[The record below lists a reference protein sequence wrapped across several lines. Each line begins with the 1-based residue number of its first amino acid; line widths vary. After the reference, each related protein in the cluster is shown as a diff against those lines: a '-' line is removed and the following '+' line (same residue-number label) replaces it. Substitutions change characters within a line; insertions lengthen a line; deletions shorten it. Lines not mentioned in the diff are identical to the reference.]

1 MVRAGFEP
9 ALTVGACHPP
19 ITPLGLSR
27 SPSGPTCSHHA
38 AEPCMVGQFRVPCFL
53 DIRFRAGNGPGWTR
67 TSTFRLVASRL
78 HSATGPNAAL
88 SPPVTH
94 TLVGPTPLVRFA
106 RPSILEQ
113 DASTLIVSSHD
124 PLTTG
129 TNLSDAND
137 AGRNR
142 TGVFRRH
149 AIAVLP
155 LDDCINA
162 ADSPTAAPRPF
173 LLRPCGLFATGSHRC
188 RTGGFSVSGGT
199 NEPDTSRETTI
210 QPLRLPLR
218 SLAAVAIR

>member
-53 DIRFRAGNGPGWTR
+53 DIRFRAGNCPGWTR

-106 RPSILEQ
+106 GPSLLEQ
-113 DASTLIVSSHD
+113 DRRFTD
-124 PLTTG
+124 CG
-129 TNLSDAND
+129 TKAVPIAALRFNQPSETI
-137 AGRNR
+137 RPRPRKPNR
-142 TGVFRRH
+142 TH
-149 AIAVLP
+149 P
-155 LDDCINA
+155 A
-162 ADSPTAAPRPF
+162 AGCPSW
-173 LLRPCGLFATGSHRC
+173 G
-188 RTGGFSVSGGT
+188 
-199 NEPDTSRETTI
+199 
-210 QPLRLPLR
+210 
-218 SLAAVAIR
+218 